1 MKTLKKVFALFF
13 AVLLSA
19 SLFSCVA
26 ETDTQKSRPT
36 APDFTV
42 LDTDGNQVKLSD
54 FFGQP
59 IVLNFWATW
68 CPPCKAEL
76 PDFEKACA
84 ENDDVVFLMVN
95 LTDGSRDTVDVVN
108 AFISQNGYTFPVYY
122 DTSYS
127 AANAYGVSSI
137 PVTYFIDRSGNVAV
151 SHLGMISS
159 QALADGMEKINHP

>member
-1 MKTLKKVFALFF
+1 MKTLKKISVLLF
-13 AVLLSA
+13 AVLISA

-26 ETDTQKSRPT
+26 ETDIQKSRPT

-84 ENDDVVFLMVN
+84 EYEGVVFLMVN
-95 LTDGSRDTVDVVN
+95 LTDGNRDTVDVVN
-108 AFISQNGYTFPVYY
+108 EFISQNGYTFPVYY
-122 DTSYS
+122 DTAFS
-127 AANAYGVSSI
+127 AANAYEVSSI
-137 PVTYFIDRSGNVAV
+137 PVTYFIDVNGNVAA
-151 SHLGMISS
+151 SHPGMISS
-159 QALADGMEKINHP
+159 QALADGIEKIK